1 MPLRCSLMRHL
12 RLRKGENAVN
22 CNPDDPGVQQVGK
35 PGELRAAGA
44 YLGGG
49 DRHSALSRLFRPGK
63 AERKDRLQRAA
74 GSQGTQKTAAGRPA
88 RRINDQVQV
97 THRLFHCGGC
107 IVDNAVGAELT

>member
-12 RLRKGENAVN
+12 HLRKGENAVN
-22 CNPDDPGVQQVGK
+22 CNLDDPGVQQVGK

-49 DRHSALSRLFRPGK
+49 DRHSALSRLFCPGK
-63 AERKDRLQRAA
+63 AERKDRVQRAA

-88 RRINDQVQV
+88 RRINDQGLSLI
-97 THRLFHCGGC
+97 HISPAGG
-107 IVDNAVGAELT
+107 GPSGR

>member
-44 YLGGG
+44 Y
-49 DRHSALSRLFRPGK
+49 RVVETVTPRCRASSAPAKPSGKIGYSAPPGRRV
-63 AERKDRLQRAA
+63 RKNGRWPA
-74 GSQGTQKTAAGRPA
+74 RPA
-88 RRINDQVQV
+88 HQ
-97 THRLFHCGGC
+97 
-107 IVDNAVGAELT
+107 